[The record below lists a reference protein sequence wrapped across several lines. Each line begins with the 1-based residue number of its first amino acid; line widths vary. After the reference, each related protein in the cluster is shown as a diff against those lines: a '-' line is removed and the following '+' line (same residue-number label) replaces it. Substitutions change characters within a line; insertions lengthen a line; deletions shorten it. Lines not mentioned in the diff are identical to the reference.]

1 MKAKRLLTA
10 LLFAVLVSGLFTFW
24 LSRRVAKA
32 AQVDVPHKQLYVAAA
47 KTLEAGE
54 QLKPGSL
61 ELVAWSAP
69 TPLTGGFSKIAD
81 VAGRIV
87 LYPLPKGE
95 PILERQLAAAGSGA
109 GLTAKIPSGMRAI
122 SVRSDEVVG
131 VAGFLLPGTHVD
143 VLMTYHSVA
152 APEPQTLT
160 ALQDVVVLAAG
171 QQIQP
176 QADGKPISV
185 NVVTLLLKPEDAEK
199 LVLATSLGGIYFVLR
214 NGADEEQA
222 LSPPVGLR
230 QLPARLHHP
239 PTREPCAH
247 GNFTPSPATRW
258 KPSWG
263 ISKWSMVFTE
273 ARRLKG
279 RMGCLE
285 PRLAALVSVA
295 LAAPATRKP
304 RRQFLSQRQLL
315 PHLSGWPTM

>member
-1 MKAKRLLTA
+1 MKAKRLLMA

-32 AQVDVPHKQLYVAAA
+32 ARVDVPKKQLYVASG
-47 KTLEAGE
+47 KTLDAGE
-54 QLKPGSL
+54 QLKAGSL
-61 ELVAWSAP
+61 QLVEWPAA
-69 TPLTGGFSKIAD
+69 TPLTGGFSKID
-81 VAGRIV
+81 EVAGRIV

-95 PILERQLAAAGSGA
+95 PILERQLAAAGAGA

-143 VLMTYHSVA
+143 VLMTYHSVT

-222 LSPPVGLR
+222 LSPPVGLT
-230 QLPARLHHP
+230 QLA
-239 PTREPCAH
+239 
-247 GNFTPSPATRW
+247 G
-258 KPSWG
+258 
-263 ISKWSMVFTE
+263 
-273 ARRLKG
+273 
-279 RMGCLE
+279 
-285 PRLAALVSVA
+285 
-295 LAAPATRKP
+295 APAMAPAPGAETPVNKLLHPKP
-304 RRQFLSQRQLL
+304 RQYEVETILGDKQVFNGFR
-315 PHLSGWPTM
+315 

>member
-32 AQVDVPHKQLYVAAA
+32 SRVDVPRKQLYVAAA
-47 KTLEAGE
+47 KAFEAGE
-54 QLKPGSL
+54 LLKPGSL
-61 ELVAWSAP
+61 QLLEWPAA
-69 TPLTGGFSKIAD
+69 TPLTGGFTRIED
-81 VAGRIV
+81 VAGRVV

-95 PILERQLAAAGSGA
+95 PILERQLAAAGAGA
-109 GLTAKIPSGMRAI
+109 GLTAKIPTGMRAI

-143 VLMTYHSVA
+143 VLMTYHSVTT
-152 APEPQTLT
+152 PEPQTLT

-222 LSPPVGLR
+222 
-230 QLPARLHHP
+230 
-239 PTREPCAH
+239 
-247 GNFTPSPATRW
+247 PSPAVGLAQLAGV
-258 KPSWG
+258 S
-263 ISKWSMVFTE
+263 TE
-273 ARRLKG
+273 SPNPGAMAPIGKLTH
-279 RMGCLE
+279 
-285 PRLAALVSVA
+285 PR
-295 LAAPATRKP
+295 P
-304 RRQFLSQRQLL
+304 RPYEVETILGDKQVINGF
-315 PHLSGWPTM
+315 H

>member
-10 LLFAVLVSGLFTFW
+10 LLFAVLVSGVFTFW
-24 LSRRVAKA
+24 LSRRVARA
-32 AQVDVPHKQLYVAAA
+32 AHVEAPQKQRYVAAG
-47 KTLEAGE
+47 KPLDAGE
-54 QLKPGSL
+54 LLKPGSL
-61 ELVAWSAP
+61 QLVNWPAA
-69 TPLTGGFSKIAD
+69 TPLLGGFSKIED
-81 VAGRIV
+81 LAGRIV

-143 VLMTYHSVA
+143 VLMTYHSVT

-160 ALQDVVVLAAG
+160 VLEDVVVLAAG

-214 NGADEEQA
+214 NGADQQLSA
-222 LSPPVGLR
+222 SPPVGLT
-230 QLPARLHHP
+230 QLAGVPAPSLP
-239 PTREPCAH
+239 LATGAPTSKLRS
-247 GNFTPSPATRW
+247 SPRPYEVETILGDKR
-258 KPSWG
+258 
-263 ISKWSMVFTE
+263 VVNDF
-273 ARRLKG
+273 
-279 RMGCLE
+279 
-285 PRLAALVSVA
+285 
-295 LAAPATRKP
+295 
-304 RRQFLSQRQLL
+304 
-315 PHLSGWPTM
+315 H

>member
-32 AQVDVPHKQLYVAAA
+32 AHVEAPHKQLYVAAA
-47 KTLEAGE
+47 KALDAGE
-54 QLKPGSL
+54 LLKPGSL
-61 ELVAWSAP
+61 QLLEWQGPAP
-69 TPLTGGFSKIAD
+69 LAGGFSKITDAT
-81 VAGRIV
+81 GRVV

-143 VLMTYHSVA
+143 VLMTYHSTST
-152 APEPQTLT
+152 PEPQTLT

-214 NGADEEQA
+214 NGSDDEQA
-222 LSPPVGLR
+222 IGQPVGLS
-230 QLPARLHHP
+230 QLA
-239 PTREPCAH
+239 
-247 GNFTPSPATRW
+247 GPSA
-258 KPSWG
+258 
-263 ISKWSMVFTE
+263 
-273 ARRLKG
+273 
-279 RMGCLE
+279 
-285 PRLAALVSVA
+285 
-295 LAAPATRKP
+295 AAPGPGRLGAVTPTSKGPLKP
-304 RRQFLSQRQLL
+304 VYEVETILGDKKVFNGFR
-315 PHLSGWPTM
+315 

>member
-1 MKAKRLLTA
+1 MKAKRLLIA

-32 AQVDVPHKQLYVAAA
+32 ARVDVPQKQRYVAAGKA
-47 KTLEAGE
+47 LDAGE
-54 QLKPGSL
+54 LLKPGNL
-61 ELVAWSAP
+61 QLVEWAAAAP
-69 TPLTGGFSKIAD
+69 LIGGFTKIED
-81 VAGRIV
+81 LAGRVV

-95 PILERQLAAAGSGA
+95 PILERQLAAAGAGA
-109 GLTAKIPSGMRAI
+109 GITAKIPSGMRAI

-143 VLMTYHSVA
+143 VLMTYHSVS

-222 LSPPVGLR
+222 LSPPVGLTQLAGASALSPTPQAVAPTSKLTHPQPR
-230 QLPARLHHP
+230 QYEVETILGDKQVVNGFH
-239 PTREPCAH
+239 
-247 GNFTPSPATRW
+247 
-258 KPSWG
+258 
-263 ISKWSMVFTE
+263 
-273 ARRLKG
+273 
-279 RMGCLE
+279 
-285 PRLAALVSVA
+285 
-295 LAAPATRKP
+295 
-304 RRQFLSQRQLL
+304 
-315 PHLSGWPTM
+315 